1 MCDVHIIILKAPFL
15 YPQKRFDQIVHLTRS
30 SDILSLG
37 NSLLVILITP
47 APIIIKVGNVSYASI
62 CQTPRH
68 VTSVRQY
75 ILNKIIG
82 LVFFYMYIFSLKKN
96 DKANLKRQCIWHHTM
111 IVLMLVS

>member
-1 MCDVHIIILKAPFL
+1 MVLKVKKKHDKASKTTLCDVHIVILKAPFL

-62 CQTPRH
+62 CQTPNADTSLLFVSIYLTKLSVWFFLH
-68 VTSVRQY
+68 VY
-75 ILNKIIG
+75 
-82 LVFFYMYIFSLKKN
+82 F
-96 DKANLKRQCIWHHTM
+96 
-111 IVLMLVS
+111 